1 MGQQLK
7 GILMSTVDMRAEM
20 HQMIDE
26 VDNALLEAIHA
37 MLGTYKKRQ
46 EEDPIVGYEIDGTPL
61 TLSTL
66 EKQADEAVAQVERGE
81 YITLEELEKESEQWL
96 TRTK

>member
-1 MGQQLK
+1 MELQLK
-7 GILMSTVDMRAEM
+7 RMLMSTVEMRTEV

-26 VDNALLEAIHA
+26 VDNTLLEAIHA

-46 EEDPIVGYEIDGTPL
+46 EEDPIVGYEIDGTPV

-66 EKQADEAVAQVERGE
+66 EQQADEAIAQVERGE
-81 YITLEELEKESEQWL
+81 YITLKELKKESELWL

>member
-7 GILMSTVDMRAEM
+7 GILMSTVDMRAEV

-37 MLGTYKKRQ
+37 MLGAYKKRQ
-46 EEDPIVGYEIDGTPL
+46 EEDPVVGYEIDGTPVK
-61 TLSTL
+61 LSTL
-66 EKQADEAVAQVERGE
+66 EKQADEAVEKGE

>member
-1 MGQQLK
+1 
-7 GILMSTVDMRAEM
+7 MSTVDMRAEV

-26 VDNALLEAIHA
+26 VDIALLEAIHA

>member
-1 MGQQLK
+1 M
-7 GILMSTVDMRAEM
+7 LMSTVDMRAEV

-46 EEDPIVGYEIDGTPL
+46 EKDPIVSYDIDGTPRTSSEL
-61 TLSTL
+61 TAML
-66 EKQADEAVAQVERGE
+66 DEQVESGLRGE
-81 YITLEELEKESEQWL
+81 YTSIENLRKESDQWL
-96 TRTK
+96 TSIK